1 MMREQAA
8 RESGL
13 QGQGYNGPMDEV
25 NLIQRIV
32 IWALPVLF
40 AITVHE
46 VAHGWM
52 ALKLGDRTAMML
64 GRLTLNPIKHIDP
77 IGTLLVPALMLLVG
91 GFIFGWARPVPV
103 TWENLR
109 RPKRD
114 MALVA
119 AAGPLANLAMMI
131 FWVAVLKLGLALAE
145 GFSWL
150 AQPLAYMGV
159 AGIFIN
165 AVLMVLN
172 LLPLPPLDGGRVV
185 SGLLPD
191 RLAWHYNRIEPYGFL
206 ILLVLFFT
214 HVLGKIMWPI
224 ISAVFGGLFLVA
236 AVPWDLFMNI
246 LQAII

>member
-1 MMREQAA
+1 
-8 RESGL
+8 
-13 QGQGYNGPMDEV
+13 MDEV

-91 GFIFGWARPVPV
+91 GFIFGWAKPVPV

-109 RPKRD
+109 QPKRD

-119 AAGPLANLAMMI
+119 AAGPLANLAMMV
-131 FWVAVLKLGLALAE
+131 FWVVVLKLGLALAE
-145 GFSWL
+145 DFSWV
-150 AQPLAYMGV
+150 AQPLTYMSV

-165 AVLMVLN
+165 VVLMVLN

-214 HVLGKIMWPI
+214 QVLGKIMWPI